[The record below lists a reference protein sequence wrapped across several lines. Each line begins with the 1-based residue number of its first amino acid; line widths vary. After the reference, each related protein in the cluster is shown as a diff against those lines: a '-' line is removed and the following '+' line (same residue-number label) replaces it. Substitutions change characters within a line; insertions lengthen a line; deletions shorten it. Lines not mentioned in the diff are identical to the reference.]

1 MIKYLI
7 RNTSLLKP
15 DLLASLN
22 AETSVTQ
29 NLLAKLIHK
38 VLDNN
43 MTYESVCVQLAEMVS
58 QNSTALTVLTDKYN
72 DQAASKDLVRATF
85 Q

>member
-1 MIKYLI
+1 
-7 RNTSLLKP
+7 
-15 DLLASLN
+15 
-22 AETSVTQ
+22 
-29 NLLAKLIHK
+29 
-38 VLDNN
+38 

-72 DQAASKDLVRATF
+72 DKAASKDLVRATF